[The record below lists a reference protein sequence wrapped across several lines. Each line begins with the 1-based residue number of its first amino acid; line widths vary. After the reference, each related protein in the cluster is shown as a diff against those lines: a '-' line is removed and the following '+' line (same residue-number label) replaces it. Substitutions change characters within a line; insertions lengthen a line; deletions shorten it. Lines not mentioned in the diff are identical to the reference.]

1 MANIKCSH
9 KREDYLLLQFYFF
22 SDQSKF
28 LNASKILKN
37 PDTEKD
43 MVKVLEY
50 HVAETYAEKVYK
62 SCADVVNPS
71 TSGTPHFHLI

>member
-1 MANIKCSH
+1 MINWGLSITSI
-9 KREDYLLLQFYFF
+9 LFF

-71 TSGTPHFHLI
+71 TSGILHMHLIWVKCGK